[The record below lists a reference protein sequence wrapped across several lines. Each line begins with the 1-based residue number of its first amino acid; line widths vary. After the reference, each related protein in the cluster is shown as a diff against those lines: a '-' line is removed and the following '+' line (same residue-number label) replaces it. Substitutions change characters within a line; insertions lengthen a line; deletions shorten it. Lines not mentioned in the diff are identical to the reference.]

1 MESKDAN
8 PPVAD
13 NSIPGGN
20 ESNQQP
26 EVPKKDSVAYE
37 TYQKVLSEKKKTAE
51 RLAVLEAE
59 KAAREKQEME
69 AKGEYQKLIELEKK
83 RADEALAK
91 VSAFE
96 EQMTQGKKLRA
107 LLNALGGQVDD
118 KFLGF
123 LPIDQIAL
131 DPETKE
137 VNLTSVA
144 SVAEQIKKQ
153 YPEFIKNP
161 NAPRLPN
168 MAPQGNEAGKI
179 SEAEWKKLPAKE
191 MAKYSSN
198 QIIWGN

>member
-1 MESKDAN
+1 MSDSNAN
-8 PPVAD
+8 PPVGDSSA
-13 NSIPGGN
+13 SSGQ
-20 ESNQQP
+20 ETNQQAD
-26 EVPKKDSVAYE
+26 VPKKDSVAYE

-51 RLAVLEAE
+51 RLAILEAE
-59 KAAREKQEME
+59 KADREKKDME

-83 RADEALAK
+83 RADEAIAK

-131 DPETKE
+131 DPETKD

-144 SVAEQIKKQ
+144 SVADQIKKQ

-179 SEAEWKKLPAKE
+179 SEAEWKKLSAKE

>member
-1 MESKDAN
+1 MESKDAI

-13 NSIPGGN
+13 NSVPGGN

-26 EVPKKDSVAYE
+26 EVLKKDSVAYE

-51 RLAVLEAE
+51 RLAILEAE
-59 KAAREKQEME
+59 KSDREKKELE

-83 RADEALAK
+83 RADEA
-91 VSAFE
+91 VSKITAFE
-96 EQMTQGKKLRA
+96 EQMMQSRKLKA
-107 LLNALGGQVDD
+107 LLGALGGQVDD

-123 LPIDQIAL
+123 LPIDQIVI
-131 DPETKE
+131 DPDSKE
-137 VNLTSVA
+137 INLTSVA

-168 MAPQGNEAGKI
+168 MAPQGNDAATI
-179 SEAEWKKLPAKE
+179 TRSEWLKLSSKD
-191 MAKYSSN
+191 MLKYSQS
-198 QIIWGN
+198 QII